1 MASSNSSSNSDTG
14 LKIVAGVLGVSLVLA
29 IFSSDDPDDDAWST
43 GEAEAS
49 ESADDD
55 ADVEVDPD
63 DPWSAG
69 ADDDLG
75 PEPARCDGVGW
86 FSSDDGAIQLPVAGS
101 GSEVPSPSC
110 QLDDTAGSADDD
122 AVALVQ
128 QVLIACNGQLV
139 TVDGAYG
146 PQTQQAISAVQAG
159 NDIAVDGIYG
169 PQTSAVMAWP
179 VGTAPGAVV
188 GEDPLDDR
196 PTCTPGEVP
205 AVPAESGLPTT
216 R

>member
-1 MASSNSSSNSDTG
+1 MASSSKSSSDTG
-14 LKIVAGVLGVSLVLA
+14 LKIIAGVLGVSLVLA
-29 IFSSDDPDDDAWST
+29 IFSRGDSDDDAWSS
-43 GEAEAS
+43 GEAEAT

-55 ADVEVDPD
+55 ADVEADPD

-86 FSSDDGAIQLPVAGS
+86 FSTDGGAIQLPVAAS
-101 GSEVPSPSC
+101 ESEVPSPSC
-110 QLDDTAGSADDD
+110 QLDDTAGGADDD

-128 QVLIACNGQLV
+128 QVLVACNGQLV
-139 TVDGAYG
+139 AVDGAYG
-146 PQTQQAISAVQAG
+146 PQTRQAISAVQAG

-169 PQTSAVMAWP
+169 PQTNAVMAWP
-179 VGTAPGAVV
+179 VGTAPGDVV
-188 GEDPLDDR
+188 GEDPLEDR

-205 AVPAESGLPTT
+205 AAPAGSGLPATD
-216 R
+216 